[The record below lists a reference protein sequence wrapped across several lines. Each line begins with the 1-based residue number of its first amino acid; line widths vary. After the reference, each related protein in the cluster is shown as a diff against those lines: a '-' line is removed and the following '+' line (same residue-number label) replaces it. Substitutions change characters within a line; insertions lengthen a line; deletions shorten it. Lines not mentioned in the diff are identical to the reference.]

1 MATTAPVQ
9 DTDTEIERPLSLA
22 EIAKI
27 QFEDAVD
34 SLGLDDAMSLRLRT
48 PFRELSVQIPILR
61 DDGTESVFVGHRV
74 QYNGARGPTKGGIRY
89 HPEVDI
95 DEVRGL
101 AALMTWKTALLDLPF
116 GGAKGG
122 ISVDARQLSVTE
134 LERLTRTF
142 TRRIAIALGSYRDIP
157 APDMYTDAQTMAWLL
172 DEYSNLEGYTPACV
186 TGKPVELGGSVGRG
200 EATGR
205 GVMIVMREAA
215 KVHGVEWRGSRTA
228 IQGFGNV
235 GSHLAIGLAEEGAD
249 VVAVTDVDGG
259 VINENGLD
267 VAALV
272 RYVEETGTVAG
283 FAGGDPLEGDE
294 IWSVPCEFMVP
305 AALGGVINR
314 EANARALDCRMVVEG
329 ANGPTTPIADKILT
343 EDRGIPVIPDI
354 LANAGGV
361 VVSYF
366 EWTQNL
372 QQFRWGLDRVR
383 DELETALVHAY
394 DQVRTRMEA
403 DGVSYRDAAYRIA
416 VQRVADAEHLRGH

>member
-1 MATTAPVQ
+1 MATIVEPASP
-9 DTDTEIERPLSLA
+9 RPLTLA
-22 EIAKI
+22 EIAAI
-27 QFEDAVD
+27 QFTNAVD
-34 SLGLDDAMSLRLRT
+34 SLALSQPMRQRLST
-48 PFRELSVQIPILR
+48 PFRELTVQVPILR
-61 DDGTESVFVGHRV
+61 DDGSESVFVGHRV

-122 ISVDARQLSVTE
+122 ISVDARTLSSTE
-134 LERLTRTF
+134 KERLTRTF
-142 TRRIAIALGSYRDIP
+142 TRRIAIALGPYRDIP
-157 APDMYTDAQTMAWLL
+157 APDMYTDAQTMAWLM
-172 DEYSNLEGYTPACV
+172 DEYSNLEGYSPACV

-215 KVHGVEWRGSRTA
+215 KVHGIPWQGSRVV

-235 GSHLAIGLAEEGAD
+235 GSHLAEALDAEG
-249 VVAVTDVDGG
+249 VKVIAVTDADGG
-259 VINENGLD
+259 VINANGLD
-267 VAALV
+267 VAAL
-272 RYVEETGTVAG
+272 RSYSATSGSVAG
-283 FAGGDPLEGDE
+283 FQGGDPLAGDD
-294 IWSVPCEFMVP
+294 IWAVPCEFLVP
-305 AALGGVINR
+305 AALGGVINK
-314 EANARALDCRMVVEG
+314 ESNARSLDCRMIVEA
-329 ANGPTTPIADKILT
+329 ANGPTTPVADKILT

-372 QQFRWGLDRVR
+372 QQMRWDLEDVRRQLEKKLVTAFREVAAR
-383 DELETALVHAY
+383 A
-394 DQVRTRMEA
+394 EA
-403 DGVSYRDAAYRIA
+403 DGVSYRDAAFRIA
-416 VQRVADAEHLRGH
+416 VKRVAEAEEMRGH